1 VTDAEKIQLLITG
14 VGAISRAIITLS
26 QNTTVVDDPSVI
38 EVIELES
45 RLREL
50 PDLPTTGG

>member
-1 VTDAEKIQLLITG
+1 MTDAEKIQLLITG

-50 PDLPTTGG
+50 PDLPTT